1 MFERYT
7 ESARRVVFFARYE
20 ASNFGSPCIDT
31 QHLLL
36 GLLRED
42 KEVVR
47 HVLLRA
53 DFDALRQEVTS
64 RIGPGA
70 KSIPTNVDLPL
81 SEHAKRALSYA
92 AEEADRLN
100 HRPIGTT
107 HLLIGLMRDDKFAS
121 AASLLQLGAHLES
134 LRKRVE
140 AFGERRG
147 YAEARR
153 PITYHRA
160 VTGPEVMAIRGTKR
174 NVEELR
180 KDVRKLRECYWTCKQ
195 WKARNIVVKKDGK
208 KVSFDL
214 TLAKKSSEFELV
226 KGGWKKDQCEI
237 CRGELFESEDVA
249 HGTGFTNGKD
259 WICIECHYRF
269 IDNDFFSPTYS
280 DIT

>member
-1 MFERYT
+1 MHRY
-7 ESARRVVFFARYE
+7 R
-20 ASNFGSPCIDT
+20 
-31 QHLLL
+31 HLLL

-53 DFDALRQEVTS
+53 DFDALRQEVAS
-64 RIGPGA
+64 RIKPGP

-81 SEHAKRALSYA
+81 SEHAKRALRYG

-107 HLLIGLMRDDKFAS
+107 HLLLGLMRDASFAS
-121 AASLLQLGAHLES
+121 AESLAHLGAHLES
-134 LRKRVE
+134 LRTRVE
-140 AFGERRG
+140 ALGEQRG
-147 YAEARR
+147 YAEARPPMVR
-153 PITYHRA
+153 HRA
-160 VTGPEVMAIRGTKR
+160 VTGPEVIAIHGLKR

-180 KDVRKLRECYWTCKQ
+180 
-195 WKARNIVVKKDGK
+195 RNINSLRGFYWKRKRWKPRNVVVQKGET

-214 TLAKKSSEFELV
+214 TLAKKSSEFVLV
-226 KGGWKKDQCEI
+226 KGGWKRDSCAI
-237 CRGELFESEDVA
+237 CRWELFESKDVD

-259 WICIECHYRF
+259 WVCLECHHRF

>member
-53 DFDALRQEVTS
+53 DFDALRRDVTS
-64 RIGPGA
+64 RIKPGA

-81 SEHAKRALSYA
+81 SEHARRALSFA

-107 HLLIGLMRDDKFAS
+107 HLLIGLMRDDAFAS
-121 AASLLQLGAHLES
+121 AESLSRLGPHLES

-140 AFGERRG
+140 ALGERRG
-147 YAEARR
+147 YAEVR
-153 PITYHRA
+153 PPIVYHRT
-160 VTGPEVMAIRGTKR
+160 VTGPEAIAIHGLKR

-180 KDVRKLRECYWTCKQ
+180 
-195 WKARNIVVKKDGK
+195 RNISGLKGCHWRRKPWKSRNVVMTKDGK
-208 KVSFDL
+208 HVSFDL
-214 TLAKKSSEFELV
+214 TLAKKSPGFVLV
-226 KGGWKKDQCEI
+226 KAGWKRDQCAI
-237 CRGELFESEDVA
+237 CRWDLFESKDA
-249 HGTGFTNGKD
+249 SHGVGFTNGKD
-259 WICIECHYRF
+259 WICVECHHRF

-280 DIT
+280 DLT